1 MENGIS
7 NLVISKRFEK
17 MKNGILFGLYLFK
30 IIGMTKFFT
39 EDASWSRIE
48 FEDLTEESMLSLS
61 LRSNYNLA

>member
-1 MENGIS
+1 VKNGIS

-30 IIGMTKFFT
+30 IIGMTEFFT
-39 EDASWSRIE
+39 EYASWSRIE